1 MFGPRTKRRGR
12 ECVPSFFSFPSS
24 RGESNEAV
32 MKALNHP
39 PMAGSPREAKGGK
52 GKKKEAKGRLFLPLN
67 RS

>member
-1 MFGPRTKRRGR
+1 
-12 ECVPSFFSFPSS
+12 
-24 RGESNEAV
+24 